1 MYWGRN
7 TPLHLLGNTPK
18 DFLNKCKEHKYKQVE
33 GIMTVD
39 NRNLVPPEDDL
50 YGNQSD
56 DVVNLY
62 PDSEGV
68 VTRPPSF
75 EDFYDD
81 SEPDDFDPLSNP
93 IHALRLEFGDLDKY
107 DYILS
112 DQSYQYYLDK
122 YPESPNIAS
131 KNVGMAILARFAREG
146 YRQRVGQEEAYQG
159 ERYKNYL
166 DWLKQKI
173 SNPALSGRVPAVYV
187 GGVLRDTVEF
197 YETNP
202 KFMSST
208 FYRGQQE
215 GVPKYLEEQNIGL
228 GFNHSKHK
236 NNPIK

>member
-1 MYWGRN
+1 
-7 TPLHLLGNTPK
+7 
-18 DFLNKCKEHKYKQVE
+18 
-33 GIMTVD
+33 MTVD

-50 YGNQSD
+50 YGSQSD

-62 PDSEGV
+62 PDDDLSNP
-68 VTRPPSF
+68 TQTSF

-81 SEPDDFDPLSNP
+81 STPDDFDPLSNP

-122 YPESPNIAS
+122 YPDSPNIAS

-202 KFMSST
+202 EFMSST

-215 GVPKYLEEQNIGL
+215 GVPKYLEDRYIGL
-228 GFNHSKHK
+228 GFGFNRSNKIK
-236 NNPIK
+236 RPIR

>member
-1 MYWGRN
+1 
-7 TPLHLLGNTPK
+7 
-18 DFLNKCKEHKYKQVE
+18 
-33 GIMTVD
+33 MTVN
-39 NRNLVPPEDDL
+39 NRNLVTPEDDL
-50 YGNQSD
+50 YCNHSD

-62 PDSEGV
+62 PASEGV

-122 YPESPNIAS
+122 YPDSPNIAS
-131 KNVGMAILARFAREG
+131 KNVGMAILAKFAREG

-202 KFMSST
+202 DFMSST

-215 GVPKYLEEQNIGL
+215 GVPKYLEDSNTGIG
-228 GFNHSKHK
+228 FSHNKYR
-236 NNPIK
+236 NRVIK

>member
-1 MYWGRN
+1 
-7 TPLHLLGNTPK
+7 
-18 DFLNKCKEHKYKQVE
+18 
-33 GIMTVD
+33 MTVN
-39 NRNLVPPEDDL
+39 NRNLVTPEDDP
-50 YGNQSD
+50 YCNHSD

-62 PDSEGV
+62 PDGGGV
-68 VTRPPSF
+68 ITRRSSF
-75 EDFYDD
+75 DDFYDD
-81 SEPDDFDPLSNP
+81 STPDDFDPLNNP

-215 GVPKYLEEQNIGL
+215 GLPKYLEDGHTGL
-228 GFNHSKHK
+228 GFNSNK
-236 NNPIK
+236 IKRTIR

>member
-1 MYWGRN
+1 
-7 TPLHLLGNTPK
+7 
-18 DFLNKCKEHKYKQVE
+18 
-33 GIMTVD
+33 MTVN
-39 NRNLVPPEDDL
+39 NRNLVTPEDDL
-50 YGNQSD
+50 YCNHSD

-62 PDSEGV
+62 PASEGV

-75 EDFYDD
+75 DDFYDD

-173 SNPALSGRVPAVYV
+173 SNPALSGRVPTVYV

-197 YETNP
+197 YEANP
-202 KFMSST
+202 KFMSSS